1 MRVNV
6 NSQASIAKRGKIKAS
21 LVKGYSMKK
30 VAIVTDST
38 ASIPECM
45 LKELNIHV
53 VAYYIHR
60 GQEVLRDLVTVK
72 RDEFLCWLRTATE
85 LPTTASPGPG
95 DYFKMYKDLIGQGV
109 HQIISIHM
117 TSKGSGAYQAAL
129 VAQTMIREELPDARI
144 EVVDTQ
150 NVSLCQGWI
159 AVEAARAALADLSLD
174 DVLASVK
181 KILPVTQMVQTA
193 DTLKYLYMG
202 GRIGRAKHMVG
213 TLLNI
218 KPLIGM
224 KDGVIVA
231 LGQTHSRIQAYH
243 AMADIVY
250 DAIGSGKAK
259 IAYVHAGALDEVKK
273 IKQIVEGQVEVIESF
288 FAELSPALA
297 VHTGPGTAGLC
308 FYRVD
313 DEHGQ

>member
-1 MRVNV
+1 M
-6 NSQASIAKRGKIKAS
+6 SIVARAIGER
-21 LVKGYSMKK
+21 KGTIEPLFVTGDTMSNIA
-30 VAIVTDST
+30 VVTDST
-38 ASIPECM
+38 ASIPEAM
-45 LKELNIHV
+45 LRELNIHV

-60 GQEVLRDLVTVK
+60 GREVLRDLVTIQ
-72 RDEFLCWLRTATE
+72 RDDFLRWLPGATE

-95 DYFKMYKDLIGQGV
+95 DYVKTYKDLIGQGV
-109 HQIISIHM
+109 RQIISIHM
-117 TSKGSGAYQAAL
+117 TSKGSGAYQAAS
-129 VAQTMIREELPDARI
+129 VAQAMVQDEIPDVRI

-159 AVEAARAALADLSLD
+159 AIETARGVLAGLSLD
-174 DVLASVK
+174 DALDSVK
-181 KILPVTQMVQTA
+181 KMLPVTRMIQTA

-202 GRIGRAKHMVG
+202 GRIGMAKRLVG

-231 LGQTHSRIQAYH
+231 LGQARSRMQAYTT
-243 AMADIVY
+243 MSEMVGE
-250 DAIGSGKAK
+250 AIGSGKAK
-259 IAYVHAGALDEVKK
+259 VAYVHAGALEEVEK
-273 IKQIVEGQVEVIESF
+273 IKGLVEDKVEVVESF

-308 FYRVD
+308 FYPV
-313 DEHGQ
+313 EE

>member
-1 MRVNV
+1 M
-6 NSQASIAKRGKIKAS
+6 SDI
-21 LVKGYSMKK
+21 
-30 VAIVTDST
+30 AIVTDST
-38 ASIPECM
+38 ASIPEAM

-60 GQEVLRDLVTVK
+60 GREVLRDLVTIQ
-72 RDEFLCWLRTATE
+72 RDEFLRWLPTATT

-95 DYFKMYKDLIGQGV
+95 DYLEMYRALIMRGTRS
-109 HQIISIHM
+109 ILSIHM
-117 TSKGSGAYQAAL
+117 TSKASGAYQAAL
-129 VAQTMIREELPDARI
+129 VAQSMLQEEAPEIQI

-159 AVEAARAALADLSLD
+159 VIEAARGILAGLSLD
-174 DVLASVK
+174 DVFASVK
-181 KILPVTQMVQTA
+181 RMLPVTCMIQTA

-202 GRIGRAKHMVG
+202 GRIGMAKRLMG
-213 TLLNI
+213 TMLNI

-231 LGQTHSRIQAYH
+231 LGQARSRMQAYA
-243 AMADIVY
+243 AMSDMVY
-250 DAIGSGKAK
+250 EAIGNGKAK
-259 IAYVHAGALDEVKK
+259 VAYVHAGALGEVEKVRGL
-273 IKQIVEGQVEVIESF
+273 VEDKVNVVESF

-308 FYRVD
+308 FYPV
-313 DEHGQ
+313 EE